1 MKKIYLELTSRC
13 NLNCAMCYRNTWDN
27 VAGDMEENLLE
38 KLATEVPE
46 EAGIVFAGIGEPTIA
61 RHFRRAVELFKE
73 HPLEIT
79 TNGVIAKDTLPLVL
93 EHFQRMIISVD
104 ATGDAY
110 YHLRKTDF
118 QRVKE
123 TLEAVKRFKAEKGT
137 KHPAIDFAFV
147 LSRANKETIYDVID
161 TAAAYNVDR
170 ILVSHLLPQE
180 SNQAADIFY
189 TESKNEEGRAFKDK
203 VNTYAYFRRRI
214 VMSFPHMEIKTERLC
229 PFIENEQVYI
239 DRFGDVVTPC
249 YRFANTYK
257 EIVFGREKTV
267 LKHAFGN
274 IREQTLTEIYGTK
287 SYQRFREAVKNARHP
302 SCVDCDLRH
311 GCSYI
316 EDTEFDCSGYSPSCA
331 DCLWNRNIIRCT

>member
-1 MKKIYLELTSRC
+1 MKKVYLELTSRC

-27 VAGDMEENLLE
+27 VAGDMDADLLE
-38 KLATEVPE
+38 GLASDIPTD
-46 EAGIVFAGIGEPTIA
+46 AGIVFAGIGEPTIA
-61 RHFRRAVELFKE
+61 RLFRRAVTLFKD

-79 TNGVIAKDTLPLVL
+79 TNGVIAKETLPFVL
-93 EHFQRMIISVD
+93 ENFRRMIISVD

-118 QRVKE
+118 GRVKK
-123 TLEAVKRFKAEKGT
+123 TLEAVRRYKKEKET

-147 LSRANKETIYDVID
+147 LSRSNKETIFDVID
-161 TAAAYNVDR
+161 TAAAYGVDR
-170 ILVSHLLPQE
+170 ILVSHLLPQDKA
-180 SNQAADIFY
+180 QAEDIFY
-189 TESKNEEGRAFKDK
+189 TEDKNAEGRAYKDR

-239 DRFGDVVTPC
+239 DRFGDVVPC

-274 IREQTLTEIYGTK
+274 IREESLAEIYDSR
-287 SYQRFREAVKNARHP
+287 SYRRFREAVKNARHP

-316 EDTEFDCSGYSPSCA
+316 EDTEYDCGGYSPSCA
-331 DCLWNRNIIRCT
+331 DCLWNRQIIRCT